1 MTVEEAIE
9 LINTSNNCYS
19 LGYAKDLLKDCEF
32 MKRQDYTGYGLY
44 IKATDIYKVEDGYIG
59 VRGIPSLKSDRILYV
74 DCVELC
80 IAKEYEAVQT
90 TTYVPKNN

>member
-1 MTVEEAIE
+1 MTREEAIA
-9 LINTSNNCYS
+9 LINTSNNCPS
-19 LGYAKDLLKDCEF
+19 LEDAKDLLKDCEF

-59 VRGIPSLKSDRILYV
+59 VRGVPSLKSKKILYK

-80 IAKEYEAVQT
+80 IAKEYEAVQII
-90 TTYVPKNN
+90 TYVPKNN